1 MVLYPEKL
9 GAFDATNKELE
20 GLVHLWAVLGHLLGI
35 KDEYNICLG
44 GLELCK
50 QKCRAFADSVVSTK
64 IFFSSIIFKGIVIIR
79 TCWLLKLYETK
90 FNNIFL

>member
-20 GLVHLWAVLGHLLGI
+20 GLVHLLGI

-50 QKCRAFADSVVSTK
+50 QKCRAFVDAVVST
-64 IFFSSIIFKGIVIIR
+64 
-79 TCWLLKLYETK
+79 E
-90 FNNIFL
+90 FLFMSHS